1 MRKFGFLDEAKAQL
15 EKGGMEVQII
25 DGVEPDPSIKTCI
38 EGGAKMAEFQPDWII
53 ALGGGS
59 PMDAAKIMWV
69 YYEYPGYDFM
79 ELVKFNFPKLRTKAR
94 LIGIPSTSGTA
105 SEITAF
111 SVITDTD
118 NNIKYPLVSPD
129 LVPDIALLDSRIPSK
144 MPPLITAQTGMDVMT
159 HAVEAYVS
167 TAADDFTDPLALHAI
182 QLIFEYLETAYQE
195 PDNIKARD
203 KVHNAST
210 MAGMSFTNCSL
221 GIVHSMAHKIGGE
234 FHLTHGEANAILL
247 PYIIQYNKKATQKY
261 AQLEG
266 ILGIENLERAIWNLN
281 KRLGLSKTIKD
292 GLNTVIPEDKFLA
305 VLDRM
310 SERALEDAC
319 TLTNPRKPTVEDIKK
334 IYEAAYYGKD
344 VNF

>member
-1 MRKFGFLDEAKAQL
+1 MAYATFRIPHTIIHGDDALTHLSKLEGKRATIVTGGNSMRKFGFLDEAKAQL

-144 MPPLITAQTGMDVMT
+144 MPPLITAQTGMDVIT

-203 KVHNAST
+203 KVHNAS
-210 MAGMSFTNCSL
+210 L
-221 GIVHSMAHKIGGE
+221 W
-234 FHLTHGEANAILL
+234 
-247 PYIIQYNKKATQKY
+247 P
-261 AQLEG
+261 
-266 ILGIENLERAIWNLN
+266 
-281 KRLGLSKTIKD
+281 
-292 GLNTVIPEDKFLA
+292 
-305 VLDRM
+305 
-310 SERALEDAC
+310 AC
-319 TLTNPRKPTVEDIKK
+319 PSPT
-334 IYEAAYYGKD
+334 AP
-344 VNF
+344 

>member
-1 MRKFGFLDEAKAQL
+1 
-15 EKGGMEVQII
+15 
-25 DGVEPDPSIKTCI
+25 
-38 EGGAKMAEFQPDWII
+38 
-53 ALGGGS
+53 
-59 PMDAAKIMWV
+59 MWV

-182 QLIFEYLETAYQE
+182 QLILNIWKQLTRNLTVLKHATKYITPPLWPACPSPTA
-195 PDNIKARD
+195 P
-203 KVHNAST
+203 
-210 MAGMSFTNCSL
+210 
-221 GIVHSMAHKIGGE
+221 
-234 FHLTHGEANAILL
+234 
-247 PYIIQYNKKATQKY
+247 
-261 AQLEG
+261 
-266 ILGIENLERAIWNLN
+266 
-281 KRLGLSKTIKD
+281 
-292 GLNTVIPEDKFLA
+292 
-305 VLDRM
+305 
-310 SERALEDAC
+310 
-319 TLTNPRKPTVEDIKK
+319 
-334 IYEAAYYGKD
+334 
-344 VNF
+344 